1 MSRIAFLRLE
11 WLLSLALAVLSIGW
25 ALARG
30 FPLAERLTPTAGAV
44 ALGVGAGAA
53 LWGTIPLL
61 LRSAAMRRVWD
72 EVLQP
77 FSRTLATRDLVVIAL
92 LSGVSEELFFRGI
105 LLPEVGLVLSSVGFG
120 ALHALCAVYFAWAT
134 LVGAGFGA
142 LALATDSLVAPIVA
156 HAVYNFGALVLV
168 RRAALRAAPA
178 AAATPPAAVPTAIA
192 SPHGIG

>member
-1 MSRIAFLRLE
+1 MSRTAFLRLE
-11 WLLSLALAVLSIGW
+11 WLLSLALVVLSVGW
-25 ALARG
+25 ALVRD
-30 FPLAERLTPTAGAV
+30 LSLLDRLLPTPASV
-44 ALGVGAGAA
+44 ALGMTAGAA

-77 FSRTLATRDLVVIAL
+77 FSRALATRDLVAIAL
-92 LSGVSEELFFRGI
+92 LSGISEELFFRGI
-105 LLPEVGLVLSSVGFG
+105 LLPEIGLALSSLGFG
-120 ALHALCAVYFAWAT
+120 ALHALCAVYLGWAT

-142 LALATDSLVAPIVA
+142 LALATDSLVAPITA

-168 RRAALRAAPA
+168 RRAALRATPTTAAAPA
-178 AAATPPAAVPTAIA
+178 SVPTAIA

>member
-1 MSRIAFLRLE
+1 MSRTAFLRLE
-11 WLLSLALAVLSIGW
+11 WLLSLALAVLAIGW
-25 ALARG
+25 AMARG
-30 FPLAERLTPTAGAV
+30 IPLLDRLTPTLAGL
-44 ALGVGAGAA
+44 ALGIVAGAA

-61 LRSAAMRRVWD
+61 LKSAEMRRVWD

-77 FSRTLATRDLVVIAL
+77 FSRALATRDLVAIAA

-105 LLPEVGLVLSSVGFG
+105 LLPELGLVLSSLGFG
-120 ALHALCAVYFAWAT
+120 ALHALCAVYFGWAT
-134 LVGAGFGA
+134 MVGAGFGA

-168 RRAALRAAPA
+168 RRAALRAVPA
-178 AAATPPAAVPTAIA
+178 TAATPASAVPSAIA